1 VSVSIPVP
9 PGVMARS
16 GAAGLMLL
24 AASLLAGCQRVE
36 EAPAPEIR
44 PVRAITVAQRAPD
57 NSVMLTGTVQAQN
70 EINLSF
76 RVDGRLIE
84 RTVDVGDNV
93 RPGQL
98 IARLDPQNEESSLQS
113 VRAQLAGAQAQLVE
127 ARSNYERMRDL
138 VVEDAVSRA
147 QYEQAKA
154 LLQSAEAQVR
164 ALDGQVALAQN
175 RLGYTRLLADVA
187 GVVTARGPEPGEVVG
202 AGRMIVQVAREGAR
216 DAVFDVPAQIKDA
229 APLDPKIVVSA
240 GKDGKPGKVTETAR
254 DLSVALAMNPQVSAI
269 GRVREVAPRA
279 DPVTGTFAV
288 RVRLIDPPPAMRLG
302 STVTG
307 RLRLEGTPGIELPA
321 SALVRADGKT
331 AVWVFDKA
339 SGTVSLRTIQVRDGD
354 ANRIQVAS
362 GLQPGDVVVTAGA
375 QALRPGQKVRLLE
388 TQS

>member
-1 VSVSIPVP
+1 MSVNRHLRHPS
-9 PGVMARS
+9 PGP
-16 GAAGLMLL
+16 GLAAGLPLL
-24 AASLLAGCQRVE
+24 AGLLLLAGCQRAVE
-36 EAPAPEIR
+36 PPPPEIR
-44 PVRAITVAQRAPD
+44 PVRTVTVAARSAD
-57 NSVMLTGTVQAQN
+57 NTVALTGTVQAQT
-70 EINLSF
+70 EINVSF
-76 RVDGRLIE
+76 RIDGRLIE
-84 RTVDVGDNV
+84 RSVDVGDTV

-98 IARLDPQNEESSLQS
+98 IARLDPQNEESALQS
-113 VRAQLAGAQAQLVE
+113 VRAQLSGANAQLVE

-138 VVEDAVSRA
+138 VAEDAVSRA

-154 LLQSAEAQVR
+154 LLQSAEAQLVS
-164 ALDGQVALAQN
+164 LQGQVALAQN
-175 RLGYTRLLADVA
+175 RLSYTRLVSEVA

-240 GKDGKPGKVTETAR
+240 DKGGKAAGGR
-254 DLSVALAMNPQVSAI
+254 DLTVALAMDPSVSAV

-307 RLRLEGTPGIELPA
+307 RMQLGGAPAIALPA
-321 SALVRADGKT
+321 SALVRADGKA
-331 AVWVFDKA
+331 AVWVFDKG
-339 SGTVSLRTIQVRDGD
+339 SGTVALRNVEVGGAD
-354 ANRIQVAS
+354 ANTVQIAA
-362 GLQPGDVVVTAGA
+362 GLKPGDVVVTAGV

-388 TQS
+388 GRS